1 MQTSTHTAERIL
13 MRGVPWETY
22 LSLVEIEDR
31 HTRIAYDQGVMEIMS
46 PMKVHERIGRLLGR
60 MIETWTE
67 VRGIDIVSVAST
79 TFKQDEV
86 SKGFEADESYYI
98 HNADLVSHLEE
109 VDLTLHPGPDLVV
122 EVDIT
127 NSSMRKFGIYA
138 SLQVA
143 EVWRWEGEGL
153 QLYTRTEDSS
163 ELSGYKEI
171 TESLVLP
178 AFPLADA
185 VRLIGQRLQ
194 RGETPLIRE
203 FRSLAEAASE

>member
-1 MQTSTHTAERIL
+1 
-13 MRGVPWETY
+13 MRDVPWETY

-46 PMKVHERIGRLLGR
+46 PKMAHERVSCLLGR

-67 VRGIDIVSVAST
+67 VRDIDVVSVAST

-98 HNADLVSHLEE
+98 QNADQVTHLEE

-122 EVDIT
+122 EIDIT

-153 QLYTRTEDSS
+153 RLFTRTEQRN
-163 ELSGYKEI
+163 ELFGYEEV
-171 TESLVLP
+171 TESHVLP
-178 AFPLADA
+178 AFPIADA

-194 RGETPLIRE
+194 RGETQLIRE